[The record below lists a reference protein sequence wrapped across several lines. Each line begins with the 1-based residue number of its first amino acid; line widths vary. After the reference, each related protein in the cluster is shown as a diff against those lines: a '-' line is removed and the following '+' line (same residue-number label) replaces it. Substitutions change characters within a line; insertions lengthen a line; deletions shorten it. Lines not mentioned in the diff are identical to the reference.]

1 MKYLKTLFLSGILL
15 LAFMQTKAQQ
25 VITLSKG
32 IDHVKEC
39 SLAIKNAIAS
49 NDGVTAQ
56 NKAKDLLTA
65 LNEVPV
71 KYMTPAQASHWTKY
85 ADQLALGSKHISE
98 VSDVA
103 DQKQHFATLNTN
115 LQAAVDGLKMK

>member
-39 SLAIKNAIAS
+39 SSAVKDAITAGDGAS
-49 NDGVTAQ
+49 AQ
-56 NKAKDLLTA
+56 NKAKDLLKA
-65 LNEVPV
+65 LDEVPV
-71 KYMTPAQASHWTKY
+71 KYMTPNQASVWTRY
-85 ADQLALGSKHISE
+85 ANQLQSESKHISE

-103 DQKQHFATLNTN
+103 DQKQHFTALAAN
-115 LQAAVDGLKMK
+115 LQTAIDGLRMK

>member
-1 MKYLKTLFLSGILL
+1 MKYLTTLFLSGILL
-15 LAFMQTKAQQ
+15 IAFMQTKAQQ
-25 VITLSKG
+25 IITLSKG

-39 SLAIKNAIAS
+39 SLAIKDAIAA

-56 NKAKDLLTA
+56 SKAKDLLTA

-71 KYMTPAQASHWTKY
+71 KYMTPKQASEWTRY
-85 ADQLALGSKHISE
+85 AGQLQSDSKHISE

-103 DQKQHFATLNTN
+103 DQKQHFAMLAAN
-115 LQAAVDGLKMK
+115 LQTAVDGLRMK

>member
-1 MKYLKTLFLSGILL
+1 MKYLKTLFLSGILM

-39 SLAIKNAIAS
+39 SSAVKDALAA
-49 NDGVTAQ
+49 NDGATAQ
-56 NKAKDLLTA
+56 NKAKDLLKA
-65 LNEVPV
+65 LDEVPV
-71 KYMTPAQASHWTKY
+71 KYMTPKQASVWTRS
-85 ADQLALGSKHISE
+85 ANQLHSESKHISE

-103 DQKQHFATLNTN
+103 DQKQHFATFTTN
-115 LQAAVDGLKMK
+115 LQAAVDGLRLK

>member
-1 MKYLKTLFLSGILL
+1 MKHLKTLFLSGILL
-15 LAFMQTKAQQ
+15 IAFMQAKAQQ

-39 SLAIKNAIAS
+39 SSAIKDAIAA

-71 KYMTPAQASHWTKY
+71 KYMTPKQASQWTRY
-85 ADQLALGSKHISE
+85 VNQLQSDSKHISE

-103 DQKQHFATLNTN
+103 DQKQHFTTLAAN
-115 LQAAVDGLKMK
+115 LQVAVDGLRMK

>member
-15 LAFMQTKAQQ
+15 FAFMQTKAQQ

-39 SLAIKNAIAS
+39 SSAVKDAIAAG
-49 NDGVTAQ
+49 DGATAQ
-56 NKAKDLLTA
+56 NKAKDLLVA

-71 KYMTPAQASHWTKY
+71 KYMTPTQASHWTKY
-85 ADQLALGSKHISE
+85 ANQLQSESKHISE
-98 VSDVA
+98 ASDVA
-103 DQKQHFATLNTN
+103 DQKQHFA
-115 LQAAVDGLKMK
+115 

>member
-15 LAFMQTKAQQ
+15 FAFMQTKAQQ

-39 SLAIKNAIAS
+39 SSAVNDAIAAG
-49 NDGVTAQ
+49 DGATAQ
-56 NKAKDLLTA
+56 NKAKDLSKA
-65 LNEVPV
+65 LDEVPV
-71 KYMTPAQASHWTKY
+71 KYMTPAQASLWSKY
-85 ADQLALGSKHISE
+85 AIQLHSDSKYISE

-103 DQKQHFATLNTN
+103 DQKQHFTMFTTN
-115 LQAAVDGLKMK
+115 LHAAIDGLRMK